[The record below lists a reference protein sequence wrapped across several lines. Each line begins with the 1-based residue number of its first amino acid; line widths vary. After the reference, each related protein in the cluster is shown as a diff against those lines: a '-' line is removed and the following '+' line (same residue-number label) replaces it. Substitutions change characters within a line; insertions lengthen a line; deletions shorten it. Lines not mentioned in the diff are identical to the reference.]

1 VINPVAL
8 GNGLPLFKDLSDP
21 IELQLSKQGH
31 FPERAA
37 LHVYRPAGVAPT

>member
-21 IELQLSKQGH
+21 IELHLVKARTFANG
-31 FPERAA
+31 AA
-37 LHVYRPAGVAPT
+37 LHVYQATGIAPT